1 MKTRTNKT
9 NNPPNEIIKHVNEG
23 DLIDTKMDELSNRE
37 IEILELVAQGNT
49 SKEIC
54 DTLFI
59 SLNTVETHRK
69 NIIEKLKAENIAN
82 AIAIAIRK
90 GMIK

>member
-1 MKTRTNKT
+1 MSDTNF
-9 NNPPNEIIKHVNEG
+9 
-23 DLIDTKMDELSNRE
+23 IDTGTDEISKRE
-37 IEILELVAQGNT
+37 IEILDLIAQGLT
-49 SKEIC
+49 SNEIG

-69 NIIEKLKAENIAN
+69 NIITKLKAENIAN

-90 GMIK
+90 GVIK